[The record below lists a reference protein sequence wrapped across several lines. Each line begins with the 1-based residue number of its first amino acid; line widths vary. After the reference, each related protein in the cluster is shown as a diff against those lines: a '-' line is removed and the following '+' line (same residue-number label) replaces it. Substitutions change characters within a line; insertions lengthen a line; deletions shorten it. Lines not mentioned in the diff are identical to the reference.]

1 MNWLTQLFSRRRL
14 YTDLSAEMR
23 QHLDGKIEELVA
35 EGMSRR
41 EATAAARR
49 QFGNLTLIERDSREV
64 WHWPSVESFFADSR
78 FAVRMLLK
86 NPGFACVAV
95 LTLALGIGANTAIF
109 TMLNAVLLSK
119 LPVNNPQE
127 LVLFSDDPREGNLTG
142 TESGHWYVFSYP
154 DYLQFRERNES
165 FQDLCAFQAGR
176 NRVLVHVAGT
186 KAVSSME
193 SARGKLVSGNYF
205 QLLGVSAVAGRTFS
219 AEDDRAEASPAVV
232 LSYGY
237 WKRRFHTDRS
247 LVGKVLVV
255 NDLPVTIVGIAP
267 PEFFG
272 ETSTSIPD
280 FWLPI
285 ILQARVMQQ
294 SSFLNDT
301 STHWLN
307 IMGRLRAG
315 IGPQQAQSIVS
326 VQLRQMLASRAGS
339 KLSPETQKD
348 IDRSYIQLKPG
359 GIGISALR
367 LQYSEPL
374 HILMAVVALIL
385 LIACANVANLLLSR
399 AAAREREISMRL
411 ALGASRARLT
421 RQLLT
426 ESILLALLGGILGIF
441 FAQWGARIL
450 LYRVAGNGTPLNA
463 SPNAI
468 VIGFTAAASIL
479 AGILFGIFPAFRA
492 SRPDLNSVI
501 KGTTPA
507 PAVRGV
513 RLGLANGLMIFQIA
527 ASLVLIVSAGLFL
540 RTLKNLTA
548 QELGF
553 DNSHVLIVGMD
564 PRAAGYTPD
573 QMNSLNRLLLERLE
587 AVPGVLSVSYEHT
600 SPLGGSESSGPISV
614 EGMPRQPHKDAGL
627 HQNAVGPHYFETMG
641 IPIFLGRGIESRD
654 SEGTSPVAVIN
665 QAMARKFFSGVN
677 PLGKKFSEGWPDFDP
692 KSAFEIVGV
701 SADARFYSLRAV
713 VPPMAFVSAAQL
725 TGSDYQFGRDI
736 DIRVSGD
743 PRATETEVRRVIGE
757 TAPGLPVTGVRPLRE
772 QVSGQLEQDRTV
784 AGLSSTFGGLSLL
797 LACLGL
803 YGTMSYRVSRRTSE
817 IGIRMALGAQ
827 RGNVLW
833 MVMRECLLLVTVGLC
848 VGLPLVLATTRFIA
862 HQLFKLS
869 PMDPPTVAIA
879 AFFLT
884 AASATAGLVAARRAQ
899 RVDPI
904 VALRNE

>member
-1 MNWLTQLFSRRRL
+1 MNWLKQLFSRRRL
-14 YTDLSAEMR
+14 YNDLSDEIR
-23 QHLDGKIEELVA
+23 EHLEEKIEELVA
-35 EGMSRR
+35 EGMSRK
-41 EATAAARR
+41 EATASARR

-64 WHWPSVESFFADSR
+64 WQWPSIESFFVDIR
-78 FAVRMLLK
+78 FATRMLLK
-86 NPGFACVAV
+86 NSGVTTVAI

-109 TMLNAVLLSK
+109 TLLEAVLLSK
-119 LPVNNPQE
+119 LPVSNPQE

-142 TESGHWYVFSYP
+142 TESGHWYVFSYS

-176 NRVLVHVAGT
+176 NRVRVHVAGT
-186 KAVSSME
+186 KAASSIE

-205 QLLGVSAVAGRTFS
+205 QLLGVRAAVGRTLT
-219 AEDDRAEASPAVV
+219 ADDDRVESPPAAV
-232 LSYGY
+232 LSFGY
-237 WKRRFHTDRS
+237 WKRRFRSDTS
-247 LVGKVLVV
+247 LVGKILEV
-255 NDLPVTIVGIAP
+255 NDVPVTIMGVAP

-285 ILQARVMQQ
+285 SLQPQVMQQ
-294 SSFLNDT
+294 SSFLDDP

-307 IMGRLRAG
+307 IMARLRAG
-315 IGPQQAQSIVS
+315 VKPQQAQSMVS

-339 KLSPETQKD
+339 KLSPDIQKD
-348 IDRSYIQLKPG
+348 IDRSYIQLTPG
-359 GIGISALR
+359 DIGISALR

-399 AAAREREISMRL
+399 AAAREKEISMRL

-426 ESILLALLGGILGIF
+426 ESVLLALLGGVLGVF

-450 LYRVAGNGTPLNA
+450 LFRVAGNGTPLHA
-463 SPNAI
+463 SPNSI
-468 VIGFTAAASIL
+468 MLGFTAAVSIL
-479 AGILFGIFPAFRA
+479 AGILFGIFPALRA
-492 SRPDLNSVI
+492 SRADLNSVM
-501 KGTTPA
+501 KGNSPA
-507 PAVRGV
+507 PAVAGLRM
-513 RLGLANGLMIFQIA
+513 GLANGLVIFQIA

-540 RTLKNLTA
+540 RTLKNLMG

-553 DNSHVLIVGMD
+553 EQGHVLIIGMD

-587 AVPGVLSVSYEHT
+587 AVPGVRSVSYEHT
-600 SPLGGSESSGPISV
+600 SPLSGSESSGPVSV
-614 EGMPRQPHKDAGL
+614 EGMPPRPHEDMGL
-627 HQNAVGPHYFETMG
+627 HRNTVGPRYFETMG
-641 IPIFLGRGIESRD
+641 IPILVGRGIEPGDR
-654 SEGTSPVAVIN
+654 EGALRVAVVN
-665 QAMARKFFSGVN
+665 QAMVKKFFDGAN
-677 PLGKKFSEGWPDFDP
+677 PIGKRFSDGGPDFEP
-692 KSAFEIVGV
+692 KDAFEIVGA
-701 SADARFYSLRAV
+701 SADARFYSLRSE

-725 TGSDYQFGRDI
+725 TGSDYQFGRNI
-736 DIRVSGD
+736 DVRAAGD
-743 PRATETEVRRVIGE
+743 PRAVETEVRRVIGE
-757 TAPGLPVTGVRPLRE
+757 TAPSLPITGVRPLRE
-772 QVSGQLEQDRTV
+772 QVSGQLEQDRTI
-784 AGLSSTFGGLSLL
+784 AGLSGTFGVLALL

-827 RGNVLW
+827 RANVLW
-833 MVMRECLLLVTVGLC
+833 MVMRECLFLLTVGLC
-848 VGLPLVLATTRFIA
+848 VGLPLVLATTRLIA

-869 PMDPPTVAIA
+869 PMDPPTVALA
-879 AFFLT
+879 AFFL
-884 AASATAGLVAARRAQ
+884 AAVSATAGFVAARRAQ

-904 VALRNE
+904 VALRYE